1 MTTSKERFDLTVN
14 HTQPDSL
21 VVDFG
26 ATSVSGI
33 HVSSVEK
40 LREYYGLDKKPVK
53 VVDPYQMLGEV
64 DSELREIMGVDTIA
78 AKGQK
83 NSFGFYNH
91 EPLKEYT
98 TPWGQKVL
106 VPEDFNIP

>member
-14 HTQPDSL
+14 HKQPNSL

-40 LREYYGLDKKPVK
+40 LREYYGL
-53 VVDPYQMLGEV
+53 
-64 DSELREIMGVDTIA
+64 EIGR
-78 AKGQK
+78 
-83 NSFGFYNH
+83 
-91 EPLKEYT
+91 
-98 TPWGQKVL
+98 
-106 VPEDFNIP
+106 